1 MFFVDTAFGQLL
13 GASPEFLVRLEGR
26 KARIRP
32 LAGTRWRGVDDEE
45 DARIALE
52 LLANEK
58 ERAEHVMLVDLGR
71 NDLGSV
77 CEFGSVRV
85 DELLQIERYSHVM
98 HIVSNVVGR
107 LRADCDALDL
117 FKAGFPAGTVTGTPK
132 VRAMQFID
140 ELEPVSRGFYAGSI
154 GRWSFGGDFDS
165 CITLRSIHVA
175 DGKAWWQASAGI
187 VADSDPVAEYEE
199 VLHKTRIAREVL
211 GIA

>member
-98 HIVSNVVGR
+98 HIVSNVVGTS
-107 LRADCDALDL
+107 A
-117 FKAGFPAGTVTGTPK
+117 
-132 VRAMQFID
+132 
-140 ELEPVSRGFYAGSI
+140 RG
-154 GRWSFGGDFDS
+154 
-165 CITLRSIHVA
+165 L
-175 DGKAWWQASAGI
+175 
-187 VADSDPVAEYEE
+187 
-199 VLHKTRIAREVL
+199 
-211 GIA
+211 